1 MIHFKNIEDARDKKA
16 KCIKF
21 LNDINVDEIYST
33 AQANRIP
40 NAEKVLK
47 SANQYILGYN
57 KKQLDK
63 QLGLI

>member
-1 MIHFKNIEDARDKKA
+1 MTHFKNIEDARDKKA

-21 LNDINVDEIYST
+21 LNEINVDDIYST
-33 AQANRIP
+33 TEANRIL
-40 NAEKVLK
+40 NAEKVLE
-47 SANQYILGYN
+47 SANQYILDYN